1 MEKICTEGLSCDNSL
16 FYPELGKPGQ
26 GVCVSKHADLLKPDF
41 HNSMTTGYVVMFQ
54 LLKVIYFIQIYLY
67 IHNDLVMFIR
77 IFTTFDKYKKWF
89 LFLILQK
96 LVNMIK

>member
-54 LLKVIYFIQIYLY
+54 LLKVILI
-67 IHNDLVMFIR
+67 DLNLFMFA
-77 IFTTFDKYKKWF
+77 YWF
-89 LFLILQK
+89 S
-96 LVNMIK
+96 LVS